1 MIARRV
7 VTFVIL
13 GAFLAL
19 GVLSFLGD
27 RLLSGIFIAV
37 AGTVLV
43 RHAVSICPRCSNVAC
58 GFNPRHAKIGE
69 RPAVEPVG
77 SNDEKY
83 SDLPI
88 TRTTV
93 LPLLASG
100 PLAVI
105 GAWRYSPIAAVVV
118 SVVALSAHFVF
129 RELTCSRCG
138 NDCAGNCNGQYRE
151 WKAAQRRRGS

>member
-7 VTFVIL
+7 ISAVIL

-19 GVLSFLGD
+19 AILSFLGN
-27 RLLSGIFIAV
+27 RVLSGVFIVV

-43 RHAVSICPRCSNVAC
+43 RHAVSLCPRCSNLAC
-58 GFNPRHAKIGE
+58 GFNPRRLK
-69 RPAVEPVG
+69 VEAEPLVEAGDDRG
-77 SNDEKY
+77 SGF

-93 LPLLASG
+93 VPLLASG
-100 PLAVI
+100 PFAVI
-105 GAWRYSPIAAVVV
+105 GAWLYSPVVTVVVAAV
-118 SVVALSAHFVF
+118 ALTAHFVF

-138 NDCAGNCNGQYRE
+138 NDCAGNCNGRYRE
-151 WKAAQRRRGS
+151 WRAAQRRLGS